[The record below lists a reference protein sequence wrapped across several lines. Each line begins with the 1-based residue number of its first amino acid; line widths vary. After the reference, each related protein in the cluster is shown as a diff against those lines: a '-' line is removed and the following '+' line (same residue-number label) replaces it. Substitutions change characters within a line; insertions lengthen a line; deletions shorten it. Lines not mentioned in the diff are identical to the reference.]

1 MTPGGTLGPHTRET
15 AYAALFAR
23 ISEGLLGD
31 PSTPLTFQRV
41 VERARE
47 VVPGCEGAG
56 ITLRGRGRSS
66 ESTVAATSE
75 LAQEADRLQYELDEG
90 PCLDSARGS
99 SDATTLVSGD
109 LRHEERWPAWADSVT
124 RLGVRSVLSI
134 RLHTEVENIGALNL
148 YSRTTKAFGDESVE
162 LAEIYAIHATSVLS
176 QARLVTGLRTALES
190 RHDIGVAQ
198 GVLAVTYDISYEQA
212 FELLRRISN
221 DTNTKLRD
229 VARQVLSER
238 GLPAALLH

>member
-1 MTPGGTLGPHTRET
+1 MTPGGALGPHARET

-23 ISEGLLGD
+23 ISEGLLSD
-31 PSTPLTFQRV
+31 PATPLTFQRV

-47 VVPGCEGAG
+47 VVPGCEGVG
-56 ITLRGRGRSS
+56 ITLRGQGRAS
-66 ESTVAATSE
+66 ESTAAATSE
-75 LAQEADRLQYELDEG
+75 LVQEADRLQYLIGQG
-90 PCLDSARGS
+90 PCLDAARG
-99 SDATTLVSGD
+99 DGATLVSGD
-109 LRHEERWPAWADSVT
+109 LRHESRWPEWAGEVT

-134 RLHTEVENIGALNL
+134 PLHTEVENIGALNC
-148 YSRTTKAFGDESVE
+148 YSRTTKAFAPESVE
-162 LAEIYAIHATSVLS
+162 LAEIYAIHATSVLG

>member
-1 MTPGGTLGPHTRET
+1 MTTAGDAGSPTRDT

-47 VVPGCEGAG
+47 VVPGCEAAG
-56 ITLRGRGRSS
+56 ITLRGPERGA
-66 ESTVAATSE
+66 ETTAAATSA
-75 LAQEADRLQYELDEG
+75 LAREADRLQYDLDEG

-99 SDATTLVSGD
+99 AATLVADD
-109 LRHEERWPAWADSVT
+109 LRHEPRWPRWAEAAT

-134 RLHTEVENIGALNL
+134 RLHHEVESIGALNC
-148 YSRTTKAFGDESVE
+148 YSRTTKAFGPDSIE
-162 LAEIYAIHATSVLS
+162 LADIYAIHATSVLN

-198 GVLAVTYDISYEQA
+198 GVLAVTYDITYEQA
-212 FELLRRISN
+212 FELLRRCSN
-221 DTNTKLRD
+221 ETNTKLRD
-229 VARQVLSER
+229 VARLVLIER
-238 GLPAALLH
+238 GLPAAMLR

>member
-1 MTPGGTLGPHTRET
+1 MTPGGTPGPHARET

-56 ITLRGRGRSS
+56 MTLRDRGSGS
-66 ESTVAATSE
+66 ENTVAATSE
-75 LAQEADRLQYELDEG
+75 LAQESDRLQYELDQG
-90 PCLDSARGS
+90 PCLDAARG
-99 SDATTLVSGD
+99 DGATLVAGD
-109 LRHEERWPAWADSVT
+109 LRHERRWPDWAEAVV

-134 RLHTEVENIGALNL
+134 PLHTETENIGALNC
-148 YSRTTKAFGDESVE
+148 YSRTTKAFGPDSVE

-238 GLPAALLH
+238 GLPAGLLH

>member
-1 MTPGGTLGPHTRET
+1 MTPGGTLGPHARET

-56 ITLRGRGRSS
+56 ITLRGRVRGS
-66 ESTVAATSE
+66 ESTAAATSE
-75 LAQEADRLQYELDEG
+75 LAREADQLQYKLEQG
-90 PCLDSARGS
+90 PCLDAARG
-99 SDATTLVSGD
+99 DGTTLVAGD
-109 LRHEERWPAWADSVT
+109 LRHESRWPEWADSVT

-134 RLHTEVENIGALNL
+134 PLHTEVENIGALNL
-148 YSRTTKAFGDESVE
+148 YSHTTKAFGPESVE
-162 LAEIYAIHATSVLS
+162 LAEIYAIHATSVLG

-198 GVLAVTYDISYEQA
+198 GVLAVTYDLSYEQA

-238 GLPAALLH
+238 GLPAGLVH